1 MNINIEISETTV
13 PDGLL
18 NIIKQL
24 PSIEDLKEEDVTIT
38 LIFKAAYVYRT
49 GLVLLATWRK
59 SLPSHVKVF
68 IDDTRCQETTK
79 RVLTNSGFREL
90 IETNTEG
97 PSSIHYYPGRV
108 PVQPIVRGYSTE
120 HAISDVCKVFK
131 DSIGQL
137 NANVF
142 RVLLSELC
150 ENTYA
155 HSDFETP
162 GYISANLH
170 KGIYEIAIAD
180 SGIGIL
186 NSYLEGTNQEAK
198 NRINRGASAIELAI
212 DGLSSSK
219 IGQHYGY
226 GLFIVRRLIEENRG
240 RLTIISGNECVNVET
255 YHKDRF
261 NLDRPWNGTFVS
273 LLIDIDNP
281 LPLEEIYE
289 EGVAMLVPNEA
300 AKTSSPTASQQLPP
314 KEVALAEYSNQL
326 LTREIGTKVRA
337 DIATM
342 LSSGSKARVILDG
355 IDDLTPSFAD
365 ECFGK
370 LAESMGNERFR
381 EYLILSGGQP
391 LVRRLIEFVIKNRLS
406 KK

>member
-1 MNINIEISETTV
+1 MNINLDISETTV

-24 PSIEDLKEEDVTIT
+24 PNIEDLKEEDVTIT

-59 SLPSHVKVF
+59 SLPNHVKVF

-90 IETNTEG
+90 IETNAEG
-97 PSSIHYYPGRV
+97 PSRIHYYPGRT

-120 HAISDVCKVFK
+120 HAISDICRVFK

-170 KGIYEIAIAD
+170 GGTSEIAIAD

-186 NSYLEGTNQEAK
+186 NSYIEGTNQEAK

-219 IGQHYGY
+219 PGQHYGY

-240 RLTIISGNECVNVET
+240 RLTIISGSECVNVER
-255 YHKDRF
+255 YHKDRV

-273 LLIDIDNP
+273 LLIDINNP
-281 LPLEEIYE
+281 LPLDEVYE
-289 EGVAMLVPNEA
+289 EGVGMLIPDEAMTSRP
-300 AKTSSPTASQQLPP
+300 TSSSQLPP
-314 KEVALAEYSNQL
+314 KEITLAAYGNQL
-326 LTREIGTKVRA
+326 LTRELGTKVRA
-337 DIATM
+337 DLATI
-342 LSSGSKARVILDG
+342 LSSGLKVRVLLDG
-355 IDDLTPSFAD
+355 IDDLTPSVAD

-370 LAESMGNERFR
+370 LAESMGDERFR
-381 EYLILSGGQP
+381 EYIILSGGQP
-391 LVRRLIEFVIKNRLS
+391 IVRRLIEFVIKNRLAG
-406 KK
+406 K